1 MPRGSTCGICYP
13 DRYDLLRSN
22 PVILTDEICEF
33 VTGGVSILL
42 ASRNAALMPSVAR
55 ATGCRALRDERETLR
70 LIISATQAGQL
81 LEDVRESGMI
91 SATFTLPKTHRTLQF
106 KGNDAHIASIDAMD
120 RVAIDAYRQAFATVI
135 WPLGFADR
143 FAQAFLATPAD
154 EVAIEFTPAEAFQQT
169 PGPAAGARIA

>member
-1 MPRGSTCGICYP
+1 M
-13 DRYDLLRSN
+13 
-22 PVILTDEICEF
+22 ILTDEICEF

-55 ATGCRALRDERETLR
+55 ATGCRALRGECEALR
-70 LIISATQAGQL
+70 LVISAAQAGQL

-106 KGNDAHIASIDAMD
+106 KGNDARLAPLDDHD
-120 RVAIDAYRQAFATVI
+120 RAAIESYRKAFAAVI
-135 WPLGFADR
+135 WPLGFAER
-143 FAQAFLATPAD
+143 FARAFLATPAD
-154 EVAIEFTPAEAFQQT
+154 EVVIEFTPAEAFQQT

>member
-1 MPRGSTCGICYP
+1 M
-13 DRYDLLRSN
+13 
-22 PVILTDEICEF
+22 ILTDEICEF

-55 ATGCRALRDERETLR
+55 ATGCRALRGECEALR
-70 LIISATQAGQL
+70 LVISAAQAGQL

-106 KGNDAHIASIDAMD
+106 KSNDARLAPLDDHD
-120 RVAIDAYRQAFATVI
+120 RAAIESYRKAFAAVI
-135 WPLGFADR
+135 WPLGFAER
-143 FAQAFLATPAD
+143 FARAFLATPAD
-154 EVAIEFTPAEAFQQT
+154 EVVIEFTPAEAFQQT